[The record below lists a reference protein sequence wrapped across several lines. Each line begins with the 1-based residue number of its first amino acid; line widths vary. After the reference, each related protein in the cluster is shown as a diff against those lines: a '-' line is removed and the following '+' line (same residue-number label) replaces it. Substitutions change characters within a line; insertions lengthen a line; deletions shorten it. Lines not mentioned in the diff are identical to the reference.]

1 MAALQLLAMERP
13 LRVVAPC
20 PAPGKPHTPARSTE
34 LSRIMMRLT
43 ERQCAIIR
51 ATVAETFGAG
61 ASVWL
66 FGSRVDD
73 NKRGG
78 DIDLLIETDQV
89 DGDAIARTEIAFLTK
104 IQMKLGE
111 QKIDVLLDYPSR
123 KTHPPIFSIA
133 KQTGILL

>member
-1 MAALQLLAMERP
+1 
-13 LRVVAPC
+13 
-20 PAPGKPHTPARSTE
+20 
-34 LSRIMMRLT
+34 MRLT
-43 ERQCAIIR
+43 DQQRTIIR

-61 ASVWL
+61 ADVWL

-78 DIDLLIETDQV
+78 DIDLLIETDQADV
-89 DGDAIARTEIAFLTK
+89 DAIARAEISFLTK

-123 KTHPPIFSIA
+123 KNRPPIFSIA
-133 KQTGILL
+133 KQTGVLL